1 MWAALV
7 IAAASTIG
15 VLWWKRRARHVYV
28 IDHVKL
34 EMHPP
39 GVVEDRVVEQLWR
52 AAISMTN
59 TSRRPRVLPVL
70 ADRATVRAGRCVY
83 LADVYLD
90 ANVHE
95 LNPRDVTLA
104 WVEFALP
111 SDAPAHRIDTGL
123 LDGGRRP
130 RTLRWAPRSAVNE
143 QQPAIV
149 GMTRS

>member
-1 MWAALV
+1 MDGWMWAALV

-70 ADRATVRAGRCVY
+70 AQ
-83 LADVYLD
+83 
-90 ANVHE
+90 
-95 LNPRDVTLA
+95 
-104 WVEFALP
+104 
-111 SDAPAHRIDTGL
+111 
-123 LDGGRRP
+123 RRGSP
-130 RTLRWAPRSAVNE
+130 
-143 QQPAIV
+143 
-149 GMTRS
+149 